1 MSHHLWICVTGC
13 HCKYTSIGHGSR
25 NVCILLLF
33 VQEFTPPRHTT
44 RTKTSI
50 LKCKGV
56 KKANAKKKSKV

>member
-33 VQEFTPPRHTT
+33 VQEFTPPRH
-44 RTKTSI
+44 KNQDFDF
-50 LKCKGV
+50 KFKGV
-56 KKANAKKKSKV
+56 KKANTKKKSKV